1 MLLIGAFGSSRK
13 SALQMCILIIII
25 TIIIQHLKKH
35 SGKEIIKEKK
45 QKASPCLGICFH
57 FSTNTGKT

>member
-1 MLLIGAFGSSRK
+1 MLLKWRFWIFE
-13 SALQMCILIIII
+13 
-25 TIIIQHLKKH
+25 KKRSTNVYTYYYYYNYYSTLEKY